1 MKFEWD
7 LHKEASNIQKHGVSF
22 EQASYV
28 FSDPFALST
37 FDVEH
42 SEMED
47 RWVLL
52 GRPRSEVILVVI
64 HTFRDK
70 DGIESV
76 RIISAR
82 KATKKERQAYQKRLP
97 K

>member
-7 LHKEASNIQKHGVSF
+7 IHKERSNIRKHGVTF

-28 FSDPFALST
+28 FTDPFSLNRY
-37 FDVEH
+37 DEEH
-42 SEMED
+42 SEDEE

-52 GRPRSEVILVVI
+52 GQSLHEILLIVI
-64 HTFRDK
+64 HTFRDEN
-70 DGIESV
+70 GQEIV

-82 KATKKERQAYQKRLP
+82 KATEKEKKAYQRRRK
-97 K
+97 

>member
-7 LHKEASNIQKHGVSF
+7 INKEANNIRKHGVNF

-28 FSDPFALST
+28 FADPFALNL
-37 FDVEH
+37 FDTEH
-42 SEMED
+42 SDDEN
-47 RWVLL
+47 RW
-52 GRPRSEVILVVI
+52 ILVGKSINETITLVV
-64 HTFRDK
+64 HTFEDK
-70 DGIESV
+70 SGIELV

-82 KATKKERQAYQKRLP
+82 KANKNEKQIYHNRCP

>member
-7 LHKEASNIQKHGVSF
+7 IHKEKSNIRKHGVTF

-28 FSDPFALST
+28 FADPFSLNRY
-37 FDVEH
+37 DEEH
-42 SEMED
+42 SEDEE

-52 GRPRSEVILVVI
+52 GQSLHQTLLIVI
-64 HTFRDK
+64 HTFRDEN
-70 DGIESV
+70 GQEIV

-82 KATKKERQAYQKRLP
+82 KATEKEKKAYQRRRK
-97 K
+97 